1 MDSFLELFGA
11 WLPLEFKVAAR
22 LGGSSIKFGF
32 SVRLQIF
39 GIAVILLAFLFLAK
53 LIELCCDTIQKF
65 FS

>member
-1 MDSFLELFGA
+1 MELIGA
-11 WLPLEFKVAAR
+11 WLPLEFKFSVR
-22 LGGSSIKFGF
+22 LGGSSIKFGV

-39 GIAVILLAFLFLAK
+39 GIAIYLLAFLFLAK